1 MPIIDRL
8 LLRKLRYFILGPILE
23 NKGTLEGIYSVL
35 RNIFSG
41 DNSKYG
47 F

>member
-8 LLRKLRYFILGPILE
+8 LLQKLYYFILGPILE
-23 NKGTLEGIYSVL
+23 NKGTLEGIYGVL
-35 RNIFSG
+35 RNIFGG
-41 DNSKYG
+41 DNSKCG

>member
-8 LLRKLRYFILGPILE
+8 PLQKLRYFVLGPILE
-23 NKGTLEGIYSVL
+23 NKGTLEGTYGVL

>member
-1 MPIIDRL
+1 MPIIDCL
-8 LLRKLRYFILGPILE
+8 LPRKLRYFILGPILE
-23 NKGTLEGIYSVL
+23 NKGTLEGMYGVL

-41 DNSKYG
+41 DDGECG